1 MFLPAL
7 SPQREAPLMLRILV
21 VDAHTAFR
29 QALAYVLEQE
39 PDFTVVAQAGGLAD
53 ARDTL
58 ESVDIAIV
66 ELHLADG
73 SGCGLV
79 RPFCVTNPH
88 GAVLIL
94 TAIRDARD
102 YARATLAGAAGVVDK
117 SVGLTEIV
125 SAVRRLGQGQASS
138 FMYTPMVST

>member
-1 MFLPAL
+1 MFLSAL
-7 SPQREAPLMLRILV
+7 SSQREAPLMLRILV

-58 ESVDIAIV
+58 EGADVAIV
-66 ELHLADG
+66 ELQLADG
-73 SGCGLV
+73 SGCDLV
-79 RPFCVTNPH
+79 RPFCATNPH

-94 TAIRDARD
+94 TAIRDAQD
-102 YARATLAGAAGVVDK
+102 YARAMLAGAVGVVDK
-117 SVGLTEIV
+117 SVGLTEII
-125 SAVRRLGQGQASS
+125 SAVRRLRQGQASS
-138 FMYTPMVST
+138 SMYTPMVST